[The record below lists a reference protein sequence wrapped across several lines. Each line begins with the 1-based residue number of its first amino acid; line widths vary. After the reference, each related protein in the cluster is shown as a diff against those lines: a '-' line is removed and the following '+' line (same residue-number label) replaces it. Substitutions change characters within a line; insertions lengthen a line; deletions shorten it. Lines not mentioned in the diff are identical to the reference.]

1 MDNSQL
7 SVFLNE
13 INSKNSTNPLKKY
26 HLYLFLISLSIGCQ
40 KKQLTLDEAM
50 QKSITWIWAQQAEDG
65 GWHSKTHKVLEDG
78 KVLTPYILFQL
89 AQIKDGSFEAHN
101 DQAEKAIRF
110 IVASVKSSMNAD
122 STSLIE
128 YPNYSAAYDLRVMH
142 KLNRDT
148 TLQRMIADYLLSQQF
163 TEQRGFTK
171 DSLAY
176 GGWGYGEPDLKH
188 GEHGHEDMSHT
199 RRVVLA
205 LVEYEAEEKAK
216 AKVEAEE
223 KVMENVILFLKGT
236 QRSTDDPRL
245 YEGCISRS
253 KLPYDGGFVS
263 SVVTLATNKSQAVL
277 IKDAGYHYPSY
288 ATATCDG
295 LIAMHSLGMDTTK
308 AFLDAENWL
317 KENHNYTTI
326 DGLSIN
332 DPEQWTYVM
341 HYYHLSVRAEAMPY
355 IDPHGAWRD
364 SISMML
370 IKEQLPEGDYI
381 NPLGGVNK
389 EDDPLVSTT
398 FCIQAA
404 NDILNS
410 GAH

>member
-1 MDNSQL
+1 M
-7 SVFLNE
+7 
-13 INSKNSTNPLKKY
+13 KKY
-26 HLYLFLISLSIGCQ
+26 YLYLILISFSIGCQ
-40 KKQLTLDEAM
+40 KKQMTLDDTM

-89 AQIKDGSFEAHN
+89 AQIKNSSFEEHKE
-101 DQAEKAIRF
+101 QTEKAIHF
-110 IVASVKSSMNAD
+110 IIASVKSSLNTD

-128 YPNYSAAYDLRVMH
+128 YPNYSAAYDLRVLH

-148 TLQRMIADYLLSQQF
+148 SLQKIIAQYLLKQQF

-176 GGWGYGEPDLKH
+176 GGWGYGEPDLKN

-199 RRVVLA
+199 RRVTQA
-205 LVEYEAEEKAK
+205 LVEYGHLPDSLRNDI
-216 AKVEAEE
+216 V
-223 KVMENVILFLKGT
+223 LFLNGT
-236 QRSTDDPRL
+236 QRSKNDSRL
-245 YEGCISRS
+245 YEGCLSRS

-263 SVVTLATNKSQAVL
+263 SVVTLATNKSQAAF
-277 IKDAGYHYPSY
+277 IEGAGYHYPSY

-295 LIAMHSLGMDTTK
+295 LIAMHALHMDTTQ
-308 AFLDAENWL
+308 AFHDAENWL
-317 KENHNYTTI
+317 KKNQNYTTI
-326 DGLSIN
+326 DGLSVN

-341 HYYHLSVRAEAMPY
+341 HFYHLSVRAEAMQD

-370 IKEQLPEGDYI
+370 IKEQLPEGDYL

-389 EDDPLVSTT
+389 EDDPLVSTI
-398 FCIQAA
+398 FCIQAG
-404 NDILNS
+404 NDVLNS
-410 GAH
+410 GEH